1 MKLRA
6 SIFGAAQ
13 AAAILSFIGCSN
25 SGPVEPG
32 AGGTTSSGGSG
43 GATAGGTAGQGIGGN
58 GSGGTGQG
66 AGGSS
71 GTGAAG
77 TSSGAAGAMNVDCS
91 AYTGTPVQ
99 PTFCNFKWVMININP
114 QCGGAA
120 PCHGV
125 GGGGVNPLEMP
136 MHDDGALMRV
146 LESTIS
152 PDCGNIPII
161 TPGDPT
167 KSAMV
172 KVLAGPCSTNVPQM
186 PYGCDPS
193 SNNCVPPDYQ
203 KAISDWIAA
212 GAKLQ

>member
-6 SIFGAAQ
+6 SSFDAAR
-13 AAAILSFIGCSN
+13 AAAILCVVGCSTT
-25 SGPVEPG
+25 GPIEPG
-32 AGGTTSSGGSG
+32 AGGSAGA
-43 GATAGGTAGQGIGGN
+43 ATAGGTAGQS
-58 GSGGTGQG
+58 SGGTGTG
-66 AGGSS
+66 VGGSS
-71 GTGAAG
+71 GAGTAGASTGAAG
-77 TSSGAAGAMNVDCS
+77 ATNVDCA
-91 AYTGTPVQ
+91 AYSGTPIQ
-99 PTFCNFKWVMININP
+99 ATFCNFKWVMISINP

-125 GGGGVNPLEMP
+125 GGGGINPLEMP

-146 LESTIS
+146 LESTVS

-161 TPGDPT
+161 TPGDPS

-172 KVLAGPCSTNVPQM
+172 KVLAGPCSTTVPQM

-193 SNNCVPPDYQ
+193 SNNCVPADYQ